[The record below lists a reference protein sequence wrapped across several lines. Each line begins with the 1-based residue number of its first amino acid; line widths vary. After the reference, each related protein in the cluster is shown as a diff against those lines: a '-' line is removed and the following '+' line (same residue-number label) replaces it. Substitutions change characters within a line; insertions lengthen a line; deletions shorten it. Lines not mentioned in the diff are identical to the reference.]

1 MNLTLHMVGKDFRR
15 LHLLFPLVGWWGLVI
30 LQGFLVATFARLPH
44 HSPPA
49 DMMLEFSITLLAWLV
64 ALLKMGLL
72 VLIVSQLVQQDSTVG
87 STAFW
92 LSRPVS
98 GKRLLAG
105 KSLFLAL
112 TVILPAF
119 LIEVLLLLLHGVTLY
134 DTVRSIPQILL
145 FQCLMLAL
153 LMMLAALTRNLA
165 RLMFVGIL
173 AVVGLL
179 LVQYIFSVFLRWLDP
194 YVFQPQQNALMQ
206 TIATVV
212 RRNRWDDSL
221 YFSGLIGFLLFF
233 LVVALVV
240 VCHQYLTRRTKKS
253 MILASSVFPGVLLF
267 MVFWTWDFW
276 PDEYPLSEGILDPEQ
291 VTARIQEKSLR
302 IHRWHKR
309 WHKPGHK
316 EGWLLHGFVTVDNL
330 PAGLVALPGR
340 FTASLVST
348 SSETLD
354 QYQGSTSY
362 DYRDR
367 SPRFQR
373 YREGDLDMKKAALLS
388 QSLGGVEFL
397 NSEKFEGKPHL
408 ELLRISQEFHN
419 RYSGDEMVYEAE
431 MHFLVQRDAITRMRL
446 EPGVR
451 YDRGSDHAAILAVT
465 SQNDAWIV
473 HLRETSHKLTLDDW
487 KAVRYFLVNVSRKEA
502 LFGQRSFGPDSLS
515 SLLLFSDIYQV
526 LEIGRPTLSFD
537 LPSETS
543 PIDATWLQGAE
554 LVRVETRDLGWFS
567 KRVRIEDF
575 VLERIPVSPESSGS
589 TPRQEAPV
597 GAGE

>member
-30 LQGFLVATFARLPH
+30 LQGVLIATFARLPH
-44 HSPPA
+44 HPPPA

-112 TVILPAF
+112 AVILPAI
-119 LIEVLLLLLHGVTLY
+119 LIEVLLLPLHGVTLY

-145 FQCLMLAL
+145 FQCLVLAL
-153 LMMLAALTRNLA
+153 LMMLAALTRNLP
-165 RLMFVGIL
+165 RLMFVGIV

-179 LVQYIFSVFLRWLDP
+179 LIQYIFSVFLRWLGP
-194 YVFQPQQNALMQ
+194 YVFQPQQNSLMQ
-206 TIATVV
+206 TIAAVV

-221 YFSGLIGFLLFF
+221 YFSGLIGFLLF
-233 LVVALVV
+233 LLIVALVV

-253 MILASSVFPGVLLF
+253 MILASSVFPGVLVF
-267 MVFWTWDFW
+267 MTFWTWDFW
-276 PDEYPLSEGILDPEQ
+276 PDEYPLYEGILDPQ
-291 VTARIQEKSLR
+291 KVTARIQEKSLR
-302 IHRWHKR
+302 IHRWHK
-309 WHKPGHK
+309 PGH
-316 EGWLLHGFVTVDNL
+316 EERWLLHGYVTVDNL
-330 PAGLVALPGR
+330 PAGLVVLPGR
-340 FTASLVST
+340 FTASLVSP

-362 DYRDR
+362 VYRDR

-373 YREGDLDMKKAALLS
+373 YHEGDLDTKKAALLS

-397 NSEKFEGKPHL
+397 NSEQFEGKPHL
-408 ELLRISQEFHN
+408 ELLWISQEIHN
-419 RYSGDEMVYEAE
+419 RYSGDEIVYEAE
-431 MHFLVQRDAITRMRL
+431 MHFLVQRDTITRMRL

-451 YDRGSDHAAILAVT
+451 YDRGSDHAAILSVT

-473 HLRETSHKLTLDDW
+473 HLNESSHKLTLDDW
-487 KAVRYFLVNVSRKEA
+487 KAVRYLLVNFSRKEA

-515 SLLLFSDIYQV
+515 SFLLFSDIYQV
-526 LEIGRPTLSFD
+526 LEVRRPTLSFK
-537 LPSETS
+537 LPSETF
-543 PIDATWLQGAE
+543 PIDANWLQGAE

-567 KRVRIEDF
+567 KMIRIEDF
-575 VLERIPVSPESSGS
+575 VMERIPGP
-589 TPRQEAPV
+589 
-597 GAGE
+597 

>member
-30 LQGFLVATFARLPH
+30 LQGVLIATFARLPH
-44 HSPPA
+44 YPPPA

-112 TVILPAF
+112 AVILPAI
-119 LIEVLLLLLHGVTLY
+119 LIEVLLLPLHGVTLY

-145 FQCLMLAL
+145 FQCLVLAL
-153 LMMLAALTRNLA
+153 LMMLAALTRNLP
-165 RLMFVGIL
+165 RLMFVGIV

-179 LVQYIFSVFLRWLDP
+179 LIQYIFSVFLRWLGP
-194 YVFQPQQNALMQ
+194 YVFQPQQNSLMQ
-206 TIATVV
+206 TIAAVV

-221 YFSGLIGFLLFF
+221 YFSGLIGFLLF
-233 LVVALVV
+233 LLIVALVV

-253 MILASSVFPGVLLF
+253 MILASSVFPGVLVF
-267 MVFWTWDFW
+267 MTFWTWDFW
-276 PDEYPLSEGILDPEQ
+276 PDEYPLYEGILDPQ
-291 VTARIQEKSLR
+291 KVTARIQQKSLR
-302 IHRWHKR
+302 IHRWHK
-309 WHKPGHK
+309 PGH
-316 EGWLLHGFVTVDNL
+316 EERWLLHGYVTVDNL
-330 PAGLVALPGR
+330 PAGLVVLPGR
-340 FTASLVST
+340 FTASLVSP

-362 DYRDR
+362 VYRDR

-373 YREGDLDMKKAALLS
+373 YHEGDLDTKKAALLS

-397 NSEKFEGKPHL
+397 NSEQFEGKPHL
-408 ELLRISQEFHN
+408 ELLWISQEIHN
-419 RYSGDEMVYEAE
+419 RYSGDELVYEAE

-473 HLRETSHKLTLDDW
+473 HLSESSHKLTLDDW
-487 KAVRYFLVNVSRKEA
+487 KAVRYLLVNFSRKEA
-502 LFGQRSFGPDSLS
+502 LFGQRSFGLDSLS
-515 SLLLFSDIYQV
+515 SLLLFSDIYQM
-526 LEIGRPTLSFD
+526 LEVRRPTLSFK
-537 LPSETS
+537 LPSETF

-567 KRVRIEDF
+567 KMIRIEDF
-575 VLERIPVSPESSGS
+575 VMERIPGP
-589 TPRQEAPV
+589 
-597 GAGE
+597 

>member
-15 LHLLFPLVGWWGLVI
+15 LHVLFSLVGWWGLVI
-30 LQGFLVATFARLPH
+30 LQGVLIATFARLPH
-44 HSPPA
+44 LPPPA
-49 DMMLEFSITLLAWLV
+49 DMMLEFSIALLAWLV

-98 GKRLLAG
+98 GKRLLAS

-145 FQCLMLAL
+145 FQCLVLAL
-153 LMMLAALTRNLA
+153 LMMLAALTRNLP
-165 RLMFVGIL
+165 RLIFVGIL

-179 LVQYIFSVFLRWLDP
+179 LVQYIFSVFLRWLGP

-206 TIATVV
+206 TIAAVV

-221 YFSGLIGFLLFF
+221 YFSGLIGFLLFL

-253 MILASSVFPGVLLF
+253 MILASPVFPGVLVF
-267 MVFWTWDFW
+267 MIFWTWDFW
-276 PDEYPLSEGILDPEQ
+276 PDEYPLYEGILDPEK

-302 IHRWHKR
+302 IHRWHK
-309 WHKPGHK
+309 PGHE
-316 EGWLLHGFVTVDNL
+316 EGWLLHEYVTLDNL
-330 PAGLVALPGR
+330 PAGLVVLPGR
-340 FTASLVST
+340 FTASLVSP

-354 QYQGSTSY
+354 QYQGSNSY
-362 DYRDR
+362 VYRDR

-373 YREGDLDMKKAALLS
+373 YREGDLDTKKAALLS

-397 NSEKFEGKPHL
+397 NSEQFEGKPHL
-408 ELLRISQEFHN
+408 ELLWISQEIHN
-419 RYSGDEMVYEAE
+419 RYSGDELVYEAE

-473 HLRETSHKLTLDDW
+473 HLSESSHKLTLDDW
-487 KAVRYFLVNVSRKEA
+487 KAVRYLLVNFSRKEA
-502 LFGQRSFGPDSLS
+502 LFGQRSFGLGSLS
-515 SLLLFSDIYQV
+515 SFLLFSDIYQV
-526 LEIGRPTLSFD
+526 LEVRRPTLSFK
-537 LPSETS
+537 LPSETF
-543 PIDATWLQGAE
+543 PIDANWLQGAE

-567 KRVRIEDF
+567 KMIRIEDF
-575 VLERIPVSPESSGS
+575 VMERIPGP
-589 TPRQEAPV
+589 
-597 GAGE
+597 

>member
-30 LQGFLVATFARLPH
+30 LQGVLITTFARLPH
-44 HSPPA
+44 YPPPA
-49 DMMLEFSITLLAWLV
+49 DMMLGFSITLLAWLV
-64 ALLKMGLL
+64 ALLKIGLL

-92 LSRPVS
+92 LSRPIS

-112 TVILPAF
+112 TVILPA
-119 LIEVLLLLLHGVTLY
+119 LLTEVLLLLLHGVTLY
-134 DTVRSIPQILL
+134 DTIRSIPQILL
-145 FQCLMLAL
+145 FQCLVLAL
-153 LMMLAALTRNLA
+153 LMMLAAVTRNLP
-165 RLMFVGIL
+165 RLIFVGIL

-179 LVQYIFSVFLRWLDP
+179 LVQYIFSVFLRWLGP

-206 TIATVV
+206 TVAAVV

-221 YFSGLIGFLLFF
+221 YFSGLIGFLLFL

-253 MILASSVFPGVLLF
+253 MILASSVFPGVLVF
-267 MVFWTWDFW
+267 MTFWTWDCW
-276 PDEYPLSEGILDPEQ
+276 PDEYPLYEGILDPEK

-302 IHRWHKR
+302 INRL
-309 WHKPGHK
+309 HKPGLE
-316 EGWLLHGFVTVDNL
+316 EGWLLHGYVTVDNL
-330 PAGLVALPGR
+330 PAGLAVLPGR
-340 FTASLVST
+340 FTASLVSP

-373 YREGDLDMKKAALLS
+373 YREGHLDTKKAVLLS
-388 QSLGGVEFL
+388 RSLGGVEFL
-397 NSEKFEGKPHL
+397 NSEQFEGKPHL
-408 ELLRISQEFHN
+408 ELLWISQEIHN
-419 RYSGDEMVYEAE
+419 RYSGDEIAYEAE
-431 MHFLVQRDAITRMRL
+431 MHFLVQRDSITRMRL
-446 EPGVR
+446 DPGVR

-465 SQNDAWIV
+465 SKNDAWIV
-473 HLRETSHKLTLDDW
+473 HLSESSHKLTLDDW
-487 KAVRYFLVNVSRKEA
+487 KAVRYLLVNFSRKEA
-502 LFGQRSFGPDSLS
+502 LFGQRSFGLDSLS
-515 SLLLFSDIYQV
+515 SFLLFSDIYQV
-526 LEIGRPTLSFD
+526 LDVRRPTLSFD
-537 LPSETS
+537 LPSETF

-567 KRVRIEDF
+567 KMIRIEDF
-575 VLERIPVSPESSGS
+575 VMERIPGP
-589 TPRQEAPV
+589 
-597 GAGE
+597 

>member
-1 MNLTLHMVGKDFRR
+1 MNLTLHMIGKDFRR
-15 LHLLFPLVGWWGLVI
+15 LHVLFPLVGWWGLVI

-44 HSPPA
+44 LPPPA

-64 ALLKMGLL
+64 ALLKMGML

-98 GKRLLAG
+98 GNRLLAG

-145 FQCLMLAL
+145 FQCLVLAL
-153 LMMLAALTRNLA
+153 LMMLAALTRDLP
-165 RLMFVGIL
+165 RLIFVGIL

-179 LVQYIFSVFLRWLDP
+179 LVQYIFSVFLLWLYP
-194 YVFQPQQNALMQ
+194 YVIQPQQDALMQ
-206 TIATVV
+206 SIAAVV

-221 YFSGLIGFLLFF
+221 YFSGLIGFLLFL

-253 MILASSVFPGVLLF
+253 MILASSVFPGVLVF
-267 MVFWTWDFW
+267 MTFWTWDFW
-276 PDEYPLSEGILDPEQ
+276 PDEYPLSEGILDPEK
-291 VTARIQEKSLR
+291 VTARIQENSLR
-302 IHRWHKR
+302 IHRR
-309 WHKPGHK
+309 HKPGRE
-316 EGWLLHGFVTVDNL
+316 EGWLLHGDVTVDNL
-330 PAGLVALPGR
+330 PAGLAVLPGR
-340 FTASLVST
+340 FTASLVSP

-354 QYQGSTSY
+354 QYHGSTSY
-362 DYRDR
+362 SYRDR

-373 YREGDLDMKKAALLS
+373 YREGVLDTKKAALLS

-397 NSEKFEGKPHL
+397 NSEQLKWKPHL
-408 ELLRISQEFHN
+408 ELLWISQEIRN
-419 RYSGDEMVYEAE
+419 RYSGDELVYEAE
-431 MHFLVQRDAITRMRL
+431 MHFLVQRDTITRMRL

-465 SQNDAWIV
+465 SQDDAWIV
-473 HLRETSHKLTLDDW
+473 HLSESSHKRTLDDW
-487 KAVRYFLVNVSRKEA
+487 KAVRYLLVNFSKKEA
-502 LFGQRSFGPDSLS
+502 LYGQRSFGPDALS
-515 SLLLFSDIYQV
+515 SFLLFSDIYQM
-526 LEIGRPTLSFD
+526 LEVRRPTLSFD
-537 LPSETS
+537 LPSETFS
-543 PIDATWLQGAE
+543 IDATWLQGAE

-567 KRVRIEDF
+567 KMIRIEDF
-575 VLERIPVSPESSGS
+575 VMDRIPGP
-589 TPRQEAPV
+589 
-597 GAGE
+597 

>member
-30 LQGFLVATFARLPH
+30 LQGVLIATFARLPH
-44 HSPPA
+44 YPPPA
-49 DMMLEFSITLLAWLV
+49 DMMLEFSIALLAWLV

-98 GKRLLAG
+98 GKRLLAS

-145 FQCLMLAL
+145 FQCLVLAL
-153 LMMLAALTRNLA
+153 LMMLAALTRNLP
-165 RLMFVGIL
+165 RLIFVGIL

-179 LVQYIFSVFLRWLDP
+179 LVQYIFSVFLRWLGP

-206 TIATVV
+206 TIAAVV

-221 YFSGLIGFLLFF
+221 YFSGLIGFLLFL

-253 MILASSVFPGVLLF
+253 MILASPVFPGVLVF
-267 MVFWTWDFW
+267 MIFWTWDFW
-276 PDEYPLSEGILDPEQ
+276 PDEYPLYEGILDPEK

-302 IHRWHKR
+302 IHRWHK
-309 WHKPGHK
+309 PGHE
-316 EGWLLHGFVTVDNL
+316 EGWLLHGYVTLDNL
-330 PAGLVALPGR
+330 PAGLVVLPGR
-340 FTASLVST
+340 FTASLVSP

-354 QYQGSTSY
+354 QYQGSNSY
-362 DYRDR
+362 VYRDR

-373 YREGDLDMKKAALLS
+373 YREGDLDTKKAALLS

-397 NSEKFEGKPHL
+397 NSEQFEGKPHL
-408 ELLRISQEFHN
+408 ELLWISQEIHN
-419 RYSGDEMVYEAE
+419 RYSGDELVYEAE

-473 HLRETSHKLTLDDW
+473 HLSESSHKLTLDDW
-487 KAVRYFLVNVSRKEA
+487 KAVRYLLVNFSRKEA
-502 LFGQRSFGPDSLS
+502 LFGQRSFGLGSLS
-515 SLLLFSDIYQV
+515 SFLLFSDIYQV
-526 LEIGRPTLSFD
+526 LEVRRPTLSFK
-537 LPSETS
+537 LPSETF
-543 PIDATWLQGAE
+543 PIDANWLQGAE

-567 KRVRIEDF
+567 KMIRIEDF
-575 VLERIPVSPESSGS
+575 VMERIPGP
-589 TPRQEAPV
+589 
-597 GAGE
+597 